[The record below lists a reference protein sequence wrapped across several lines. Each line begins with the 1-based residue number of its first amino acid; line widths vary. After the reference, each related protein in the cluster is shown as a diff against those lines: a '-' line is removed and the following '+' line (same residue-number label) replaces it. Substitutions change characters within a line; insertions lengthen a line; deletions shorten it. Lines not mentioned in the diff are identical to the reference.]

1 MNQLD
6 FQIQNFMLNLL
17 KKKNK
22 KSIKYLEARLAVNR
36 KIFFDYLK
44 RKDFQSRSK
53 KNPYVVNYWWD
64 GVSKYSTISVITKI
78 IYFLIYFSFVIDNLT
93 RLREL

>member
-1 MNQLD
+1 MTLD
-6 FQIQNFMLNLL
+6 LFLSASPKGWNESIGFPDPELYAKSFE
-17 KKKNK
+17 KKKK

-53 KNPYVVNYWWD
+53 KNPYVVNYW
-64 GVSKYSTISVITKI
+64 
-78 IYFLIYFSFVIDNLT
+78 
-93 RLREL
+93 